1 MTLSITSSAHTN
13 DCLLARSDGASA
25 TSPIYLKEKVMQ
37 RSPRVRRLPAL
48 VATLLVSLLSVSV
61 LAQDLGAVLGSGGD
75 HFKKAQPGQTVNLPR
90 DHVAHP
96 DYRSEWWYLT
106 GNLKDE
112 QGREYGLQWTLFR
125 QGVEWQ
131 GADKP
136 AIDGQIVGKLTA
148 DKEGVTREQPLVN
161 PWLTPQLWLAQFA
174 ITDLTTGKHLQD
186 ERTSRQG
193 PGLAGASG
201 GEYWL
206 REWQLKSEGEA
217 LFPAR
222 LHVDST
228 IGQLALD
235 VSNRKP
241 AVLQGKAGYSEKS
254 PGNAS
259 FYYSFPR
266 LALSGT
272 LTLDGETRKVSGQGW
287 FDHEWSSSVLADW
300 QSGWDWFSLQ
310 LNDGRELMLFRLRT
324 KAGHANPENRYGILI
339 ERDGS
344 SQVLAPDSIVL
355 TPTKTWRGPKGQPY
369 PIEWQLMIAD
379 LNLVIKARQPNQ
391 AMTGRF
397 DYWEGS
403 VKVEGDAQGLGYLE
417 MTGY

>member
-1 MTLSITSSAHTN
+1 MK
-13 DCLLARSDGASA
+13 CLLLA
-25 TSPIYLKEKVMQ
+25 
-37 RSPRVRRLPAL
+37 AL
-48 VATLLVSLLSVSV
+48 LAV
-61 LAQDLGAVLGSGGD
+61 LGTCVQAQDLGAVLGSGGEQ
-75 HFKKAQPGQTVNLPR
+75 FKKAQPGQTVNLPT
-90 DHVAHP
+90 DHSAHP

-125 QGVEWQ
+125 QGVSRQ
-131 GADKP
+131 GIANQQL
-136 AIDGQIVGKLTA
+136 AST
-148 DKEGVTREQPLVN
+148 N

-174 ITDLTTGKHLQD
+174 ITDLASGKHLQD

-193 PGLAGASG
+193 PGLAGASE

-206 REWQLKSEGEA
+206 REWALKSEGDA

-222 LHVDST
+222 LSVDSA
-228 IGQLALD
+228 IGQLALE

-241 AVLQGKAGYSEKS
+241 AVLQGKSGYSEKS

-266 LALSGT
+266 LALVGT

-300 QSGWDWFSLQ
+300 QAGWDWFSLQ
-310 LNDGRELMLFRLRT
+310 LADGRELMLFRLRT
-324 KAGHANPENRYGILI
+324 KPNRPEPENRYGILI
-339 ERDGS
+339 EQDGS
-344 SQVLAPDSIVL
+344 SRVLAPESIVL
-355 TPTKTWRGPKGQPY
+355 TPGKTWRGPKGQPY
-369 PIEWQLMIAD
+369 PIEWQLKAAD
-379 LNLVIKARQPNQ
+379 LNLIIRARQPDQ

-397 DYWEGS
+397 DYWEGA
-403 VKVEGDAQGLGYLE
+403 VTIEGDAQGLGYLE